1 MNYGKCLLTHH
12 QGPLSLH
19 LLLHIKVTRRGSILP
34 FNPTRG
40 QKPAAVRLGQELSLS
55 SLPTKQSA
63 AALPSTGAPALS
75 TLVSLDT
82 DVLQPVE
89 GPTHNQTAPQG
100 AIRLCPSLY
109 NLAKTPIVYD
119 QLSFELQSYPF
130 ESDRLLLLNGF
141 KFGFSLQYT
150 GLRMYREVRN
160 LKSAR
165 EAPDLVEQKLDK
177 EVALGRVAGPFESIP
192 FPTFRVSPVGLVPK
206 KDGDVRL
213 IHHLSYPMHD
223 SVNYHIDS
231 DICTVKYSNIDEA
244 VLMIQNLGQGT
255 LLAKTDLKAIVLS

>member
-40 QKPAAVRLGQELSLS
+40 QKPAAGRLGQELILS

-109 NLAKTPIVYD
+109 SLAKTPIVYD

-141 KFGFSLQYT
+141 KFGFSLHYT
-150 GLRMYREVRN
+150 DPRMYREARI

-165 EAPDLVEQKLDK
+165 EAPDLVE
-177 EVALGRVAGPFESIP
+177 
-192 FPTFRVSPVGLVPK
+192 K
-206 KDGDVRL
+206 K
-213 IHHLSYPMHD
+213 I
-223 SVNYHIDS
+223 
-231 DICTVKYSNIDEA
+231 T
-244 VLMIQNLGQGT
+244 
-255 LLAKTDLKAIVLS
+255 